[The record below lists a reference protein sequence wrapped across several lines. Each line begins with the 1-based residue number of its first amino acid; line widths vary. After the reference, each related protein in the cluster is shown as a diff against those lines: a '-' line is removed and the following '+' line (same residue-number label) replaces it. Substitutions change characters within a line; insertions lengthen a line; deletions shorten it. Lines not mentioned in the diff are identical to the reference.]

1 MDEKQLKE
9 LGDYLIEINNI
20 LKDYYQTKNIDS
32 LKSKYSN
39 IMGID
44 DYKKMLR
51 RNFEE
56 ASAEQSAKEI
66 WEFGRFYDLTIL
78 GLVDNYHFT
87 KEDAEDLVESHT
99 VLFRHCFNSKNESKR
114 TAWEIWRANKIGD
127 PFEESQKF
135 ENARKKRILKC
146 LNDEND

>member
-1 MDEKQLKE
+1 MDEKRLKE

-66 WEFGRFYDLTIL
+66 WEFGRFYDLTIFE
-78 GLVDNYHFT
+78 LVDHDHFT
-87 KEDAEDLVESHT
+87 KEDAEDLIENHK
-99 VLFRHCFNSKNESKR
+99 VLFRYCFEHKKDYKSTR
-114 TAWEIWRANKIGD
+114 GEIWVATKIGN
-127 PFEESQKF
+127 PF
-135 ENARKKRILKC
+135 
-146 LNDEND
+146 D